1 MRKIK
6 LGLLGAG
13 ICANTFHLPAL
24 QRLSDRF
31 ELVALAGANPE
42 QNAAYASR
50 ASIGTIYTDYRDL
63 IANPDVEAIIS
74 CYPYY
79 LNEELITAAVA
90 AGKHI
95 LVEKPIA
102 EGIPKAV
109 RTASLDKGRL
119 VIGVAEN
126 WLYWQ
131 TVPMILEEIASG
143 AIGEVL
149 MAQQYSYYNIDLEDQ
164 YMRGKAWR
172 RTARGGMILD
182 RSIHAIALMRALFGS
197 VKRATGLTTGVRD
210 ELGEM
215 DTMTTLLEYE
225 SGIKGSI
232 ITCAS
237 APGVKVPFGLAV
249 IGKRGTITVAD
260 FMTRIT
266 ISNAEGCRERIADN
280 GDGGYYLEFLDFYN
294 AIVNGTRFKS
304 DLAGASNDLFAAMAA
319 FETPGQWVTP
329 QDFGAV

>member
-1 MRKIK
+1 VRKIK

-24 QRLSDRF
+24 QRLSDCF
-31 ELVALAGANPE
+31 ELVAMAGANPD
-42 QNAAYASR
+42 QNAAYA
-50 ASIGTIYTDYRDL
+50 AKAGIDTVYTDYHDL
-63 IANPDVEAIIS
+63 IANPEVEAVIS

-79 LNEELITAAVA
+79 LNEELIASAVA

-102 EGIPKAV
+102 EGIVKAA
-109 RTASLDKGRL
+109 RTAELDRGD
-119 VIGVAEN
+119 VVVGIAEN

-131 TVPMILEEIASG
+131 TIPMILEEIASG

-182 RSIHAIALMRALFGS
+182 RSIHAIAMMRALFGP

-225 SGIKGSI
+225 GGVKGSI

-237 APGVKVPFGLAV
+237 APGVKVPFSLAI
-249 IGKRGTITVAD
+249 IGKKGTITVAD

-266 ISNAEGCRERIADN
+266 ITNEEGSRERIADN
-280 GDGGYYLEFLDFYN
+280 GDGGYYLEFMDFYN
-294 AIVNGTRFKS
+294 AIVEGTKFRS

-319 FETPGQWVTP
+319 FEAPGRWVSP
-329 QDFGAV
+329 EDF